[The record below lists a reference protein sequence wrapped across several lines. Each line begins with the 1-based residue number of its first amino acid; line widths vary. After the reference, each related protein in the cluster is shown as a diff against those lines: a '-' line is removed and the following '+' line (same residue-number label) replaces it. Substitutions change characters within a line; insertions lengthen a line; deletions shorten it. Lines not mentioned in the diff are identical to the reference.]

1 MNVIVPPLK
10 IQGKKTKIVP
20 QIQILTESLIKDKP
34 NIDTWIEPFFGSGV
48 VGFNTPKQ
56 IKKIIVSDINP
67 HIINFYKAIQN
78 GELMGDKLKPWLL
91 DMGKKLETGEENG
104 YVLYREVR
112 DRFNKTKD
120 IKDFLFL
127 SRTSFNGMMR
137 FNKKGEWN
145 LPYCKVPT
153 KLNENIVN
161 TLCNEIDE
169 LYKLMQEKEFVF
181 LNQSFEETLKL
192 ANDNSIIYCDP
203 PYLGLY
209 TNYFDTWD
217 IENEKKLNLL
227 LEEIKGPKIVST
239 WKNNG
244 KIDNENIEQ
253 LWGEWDI
260 VLIMHKY
267 NVGAKVE
274 NRRNITEALLY
285 K

>member
-78 GELMGDKLKPWLL
+78 GELIGDKLKPWLL
-91 DMGKKLETGEENG
+91 DMGKKLETGEEDG

-169 LYKLMQEKEFVF
+169 LYKLMQEKKIVF

-217 IENEKKLNLL
+217 IENEK
-227 LEEIKGPKIVST
+227 
-239 WKNNG
+239 
-244 KIDNENIEQ
+244 
-253 LWGEWDI
+253 
-260 VLIMHKY
+260 
-267 NVGAKVE
+267 
-274 NRRNITEALLY
+274 
-285 K
+285 